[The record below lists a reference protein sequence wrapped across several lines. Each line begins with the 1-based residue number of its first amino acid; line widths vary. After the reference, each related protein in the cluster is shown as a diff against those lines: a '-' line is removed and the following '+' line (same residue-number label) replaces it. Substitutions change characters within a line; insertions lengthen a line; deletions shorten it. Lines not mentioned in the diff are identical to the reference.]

1 MDALI
6 VVVTALCTFS
16 GQKVGAA
23 GSIGREDGKWNDFA
37 AGLSFG
43 AVDALKASF
52 QVENADGGLLILLLD
67 VGADP
72 EWCALAPCAKSIRKW
87 CRDGRFS
94 EVRKRMT

>member
-67 VGADP
+67 VRAGP
-72 EWCALAPCAKSIRKW
+72 EWSL
-87 CRDGRFS
+87 
-94 EVRKRMT
+94 T